1 MKKILCIAIFC
12 ILLVSISQA
21 QKLYSSQNL
30 NHASR
35 EELDLLYKKARKSK
49 NVGKI
54 LTISGASLVALGF
67 AMQVNGLATTVVK
80 LEDRTNQFEAGTVLF
95 SIGAVGTIVGLPILI
110 TGSSRT
116 KRINKIKYASSNF
129 ISIEMNPYWFQ
140 DYLSKNNQLGATL
153 RIRF

>member
-1 MKKILCIAIFC
+1 
-12 ILLVSISQA
+12 
-21 QKLYSSQNL
+21 
-30 NHASR
+30 
-35 EELDLLYKKARKSK
+35 
-49 NVGKI
+49 
-54 LTISGASLVALGF
+54 
-67 AMQVNGLATTVVK
+67 MQVNGLATTVVK